1 MTVSLPRLSRRALGQ
16 LKPDV
21 RRPTYDICSITP
33 GIVHLGVGAFH
44 RAHQA
49 VYVEDTL
56 AAGER
61 QWGIIAAS
69 LRQPGTRDALSP
81 QDGLYTLAV
90 GSAEGEKLRV
100 VGALRRLIVAPED
113 PADLLAA
120 MADPAIRIVTLTVT
134 EKGYCHDP
142 ATGELNEEH
151 PDIRADLSTP
161 RRPRS
166 ATGFVVEALRLRR
179 AAGIAPFTVVSCDNL
194 PTNGQTLRRVALRHA
209 GLLDPDLGAF
219 IAGEVAFPSTMVD
232 RIVPATT
239 DADRA
244 GISERLGLY
253 DAWPVVTEPFTQ
265 WVIEDH
271 FPQGRPRFEE
281 HGAELVADVAPYETM
296 KLRLL
301 NASHSTL
308 AYLGYLAGYETIAET
323 MADESFAR
331 LIIGLMDE
339 EMGPTLSLPAG
350 ADVDVYKRAL
360 IERFRNP
367 ALRHRTWQ
375 IAMDGSQKLPQRLLS
390 GAREAIASGAP
401 LRRIALGVAAFL
413 RYVGGV
419 DEKGRPID
427 VRDPLA
433 ERLRALCEAAGP
445 DAERLAASLLGVREI
460 FGDELAR
467 NPKFSSPVTCALEL
481 LLRVGAKEAVRRAN

>member
-1 MTVSLPRLSRRALGQ
+1 MSASLPRLSRRALGE
-16 LKPDV
+16 LKPEI
-21 RRPTYDICSITP
+21 RRPGYDLSAIMP

-49 VYVEDTL
+49 LYVEDAL

-61 QWGIIAAS
+61 EWGIVAAS

-81 QDGLYTLAV
+81 QDGLYTLGV
-90 GSAEGEKLRV
+90 RSAEGEKLRV
-100 VGALRRLIVAPED
+100 VGALTRLIVAPEN
-113 PADLLAA
+113 PAALVAA
-120 MADPAIRIVTLTVT
+120 MADPAIRIVALTVT

-142 ATGELNEEH
+142 ATGELNEQH
-151 PDIRADLSTP
+151 PDILADLSTP
-161 RRPRS
+161 HRPRS
-166 ATGFVVEALRLRR
+166 APGFIVEALRLRR
-179 AAGIAPFTVVSCDNL
+179 HAGLAPFTVVSCDNL
-194 PTNGQTLRRVALRHA
+194 PANGRTLRRVVLRYA
-209 GLLDPDLGAF
+209 ERRDPELGAF

-239 DADRA
+239 DVERA
-244 GISERLGLY
+244 EISQRLGFA

-271 FPQGRPRFEE
+271 FPQGRPRFED
-281 HGAELVADVAPYETM
+281 HGAELVANVAPYETM

-331 LIIGLMDE
+331 LVTGLMDE

-350 ADVDVYKRAL
+350 ADVEAYKRAL
-360 IERFRNP
+360 LERFRNP

-390 GAREAIASGAP
+390 GARERLAAGAP
-401 LRRIALGVAAFL
+401 IRRIALAVAGFL
-413 RYVGGV
+413 RFAAGV
-419 DEKGRPID
+419 DEKGNRID

-433 ERLRALCEAAGP
+433 ERLRALSEAAGP
-445 DAERLAASLLGVREI
+445 DAKRRAASLLAVREI
-460 FGDELAR
+460 FGHDLAR
-467 NPKFSSPVTCALEL
+467 NPDFSGPVTCALEL
-481 LLRVGAKEAVRRAN
+481 LLRVGAKEAVRLAS